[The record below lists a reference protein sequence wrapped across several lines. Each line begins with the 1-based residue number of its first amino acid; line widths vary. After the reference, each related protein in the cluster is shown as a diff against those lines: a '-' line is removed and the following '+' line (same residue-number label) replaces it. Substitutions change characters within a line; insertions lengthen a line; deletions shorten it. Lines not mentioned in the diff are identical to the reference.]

1 MVSFIQW
8 FMYLFCIEY
17 SGHGWQTIEM
27 SIMITRQNIK
37 RYDTVMTN
45 SKPTHNFYDRM
56 YGNIMKSSII
66 WCNFLQYTQTERVR

>member
-1 MVSFIQW
+1 MV
-8 FMYLFCIEY
+8 
-17 SGHGWQTIEM
+17 
-27 SIMITRQNIK
+27 TRQNIK